1 MRGSSFFADFRKS
14 GHHYTVQTRGVVSHT
29 GFGVRQLTHTY
40 TRATRKDITEEHV
53 RKLAERPRFS
63 ELRDRGLVIR
73 YDRRS
78 CREMGLTKRHTKARS
93 QYDQKEREEGGVR
106 EKERARE
113 GEEVGGGEGRMDT
126 HRPRAL
132 AIGT

>member
-40 TRATRKDITEEHV
+40 TRATRRDITEEHV
-53 RKLAERPRFS
+53 RKMVERPRFS

-73 YDRRS
+73 YDRRT
-78 CREMGLTKRHTKARS
+78 CEKNGPYKKTHKGEVTVRS
-93 QYDQKEREEGGVR
+93 QREGGGR
-106 EKERARE
+106 RE
-113 GEEVGGGEGRMDT
+113 GETESKRRGGGWRGRGGNGYT
-126 HRPRAL
+126 E
-132 AIGT
+132 T